1 MGNNLD
7 LSEVQRRGREIVTT
21 VEGGFSALKVDPE
34 AVEPLLSVLRDQI
47 EALVGAARS
56 EGEAFGRRARDWE
69 LTRLVNQELGLYV
82 TPDGSWEYSL
92 GGYFSESFDTSR
104 EALQDALARWRGEA
118 G

>member
-1 MGNNLD
+1 MVKKRVWKWSPAMGNNLD

-56 EGEAFGRRARDWE
+56 EGEAFGRRPPSINDRTIA
-69 LTRLVNQELGLYV
+69 V
-82 TPDGSWEYSL
+82 L
-92 GGYFSESFDTSR
+92 GGSQR
-104 EALQDALARWRGEA
+104 HRRIH
-118 G
+118 